1 VGRVLVNHLCVNR
14 LRGKVKV
21 HGFVECSAFH
31 VPYGVQLENPITI
44 MIRSQPGR
52 TDFAKRKPAIALKPR
67 KSTRLEAERRVSID
81 WIFLKS
87 EIIDVGYRELPA
99 DKAKG

>member
-1 VGRVLVNHLCVNR
+1 
-14 LRGKVKV
+14 
-21 HGFVECSAFH
+21 
-31 VPYGVQLENPITI
+31 VQLENPITI
-44 MIRSQPGR
+44 MIRYQPGR